1 MLTLPCLPI
10 LSQPPSART
19 PCYRGGPGA
28 STHVE
33 ILGHDGVLMDVMRL
47 AAGNGSAL
55 RDLVITDVEGIASR
69 IPWHEL

>member
-1 MLTLPCLPI
+1 
-10 LSQPPSART
+10 
-19 PCYRGGPGA
+19 
-28 STHVE
+28 VE